1 MIRSLNV
8 ELGSLWKSLLPSEGG
23 EAVSEFKP
31 CQELRDNVPGVG
43 TAVAGES
50 PNWFAVYTI
59 SRHEKRAAQHLELRG
74 MEYFLPLY
82 SSPRKWKDGS
92 RGTLNLPVFPG
103 YVFVR
108 TTRRQRLQIL
118 EIPSV
123 LWMVGSKSEPT
134 PVPDLCIE
142 SLREAVR
149 LRKIE
154 PHPHLVVGERV
165 RIKSGAMA
173 GMEGILV
180 RKKSDFRVVLRLE
193 MTHQSFAME
202 VQADNLESVSKFSPM
217 RVSPTQ
223 G

>member
-1 MIRSLNV
+1 MSEITLRPDVLEHAPNCHVSATT
-8 ELGSLWKSLLPSEGG
+8 SDLPS
-23 EAVSEFKP
+23 
-31 CQELRDNVPGVG
+31 
-43 TAVAGES
+43 
-50 PNWFAVYTI
+50 WFAVYTTP
-59 SRHEKRAAQHLELRG
+59 RHEKRAAQHLELRG

-82 SSPRKWKDGS
+82 STQRKWKDGS
-92 RGTLNLPVFPG
+92 RVTLNLPVFPS

-108 TTRRQRLQIL
+108 TTRRERVRVL

-123 LWMVGSKSEPT
+123 LWMVGSKREPT
-134 PVPDLCIE
+134 PVPDFCIE

-154 PHPHLVVGERV
+154 PHPHLAVGERV

-180 RKKSDFRVVLRLE
+180 RKKNDYRVVLRLE

-202 VQADNLESVSKFSPM
+202 VDAANLEAVSTFTRM
-217 RVSPTQ
+217 A
-223 G
+223 